1 MTGPLD
7 PVPMSA
13 SRAGCAAH
21 VRRVV
26 GQWIGCPGAPT
37 HAGTYTYR
45 YPRRSVEP
53 AFACDEHAHLLASSH
68 LMTDDDRVELE
79 RRRDRDTYPGT

>member
-1 MTGPLD
+1 MTVGPLD
-7 PVPMSA
+7 PVPMTA

-21 VRRVV
+21 VRRGR
-26 GQWIGCPGAPT
+26 GQWKECDGAPT

-53 AFACDEHAHLLASSH
+53 AFACDEHAQLLASSH
-68 LMTDDDRVELE
+68 LMTDDDRVELAC
-79 RRRDRDTYPGT
+79 RRR